1 MTHILK
7 IMPTKKFVAT
17 ILVTYF
23 TIITKPDL
31 LLQNKI
37 AASQYD
43 FCAMF

>member
-7 IMPTKKFVAT
+7 TTRTKKFVAT

-23 TIITKPDL
+23 TIITEPDL

-37 AASQYD
+37 GASQYD